1 MLFVVSVLTV
11 ISKGQ
16 FNHTPYAIFQCKPG
30 TAVNEASN
38 HTDLMAELKLLVQGQ
53 YFAESFAN
61 RANTYGVR
69 IPRKVSI
76 FLFTP
81 LH

>member
-1 MLFVVSVLTV
+1 MTV

-16 FNHTPYAIFQCKPG
+16 FNDIPYTIFQCKPATG
-30 TAVNEASN
+30 VNEASN
-38 HTDLMAELKLLVQGQ
+38 HADLMAELKLLVQGQ
-53 YFAESFAN
+53 YFAESFAK